1 MLKTFKDGN
10 NDQSKS
16 QFLKNFKCV
25 QFKKIIL
32 KKKKFRYFQFLAE
45 KIRLEDVL
53 AELMSTFAIR
63 KTAAEMFDREM
74 SEKLSELV
82 RKSEEMVDEMEDA
95 RIDSMMSLLA
105 VKRMQKESL
114 KSQILAEKVLSQN
127 FTEVRDEACQSIL
140 KFII

>member
-1 MLKTFKDGN
+1 
-10 NDQSKS
+10 
-16 QFLKNFKCV
+16 
-25 QFKKIIL
+25 
-32 KKKKFRYFQFLAE
+32 
-45 KIRLEDVL
+45 LEDVL

-82 RKSEEMVDEMEDA
+82 RKSEEMVDEMEEA

-127 FTEVRDEACQSIL
+127 FTEVRDEAC
-140 KFII
+140 

>member
-1 MLKTFKDGN
+1 M
-10 NDQSKS
+10 
-16 QFLKNFKCV
+16 
-25 QFKKIIL
+25 
-32 KKKKFRYFQFLAE
+32 
-45 KIRLEDVL
+45 EDVL

-82 RKSEEMVDEMEDA
+82 RKSEEMVDEMEEA

-127 FTEVRDEACQSIL
+127 FTEVRDEAC
-140 KFII
+140 